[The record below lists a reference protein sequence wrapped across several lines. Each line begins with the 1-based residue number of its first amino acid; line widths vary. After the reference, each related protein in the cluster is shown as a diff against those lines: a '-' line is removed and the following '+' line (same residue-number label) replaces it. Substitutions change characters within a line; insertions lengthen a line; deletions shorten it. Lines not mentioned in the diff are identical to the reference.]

1 MNDMGTDE
9 ALQHEVQAALKRQ
22 PELSVS
28 EIGVAVQGG
37 IVTLMG
43 TVEQYG
49 KKEAAEHAAAKV
61 KGVKGIVEHIRVQ
74 RQGQMH
80 PTDAEIAMAIR
91 EAYKWRWDIPG
102 PQLRVRVEDGEVLL
116 DGEVAW
122 KYQKEAARS
131 AAAQLI
137 GVKGVQDRITVC
149 PPDGHAVRVRDVE
162 GILWRN
168 PDIDDEDI
176 HVEAA
181 GGRVVLRGSVP
192 TLAQKKEAGRMAWN
206 APGVT
211 EVENLLRIIR

>member
-1 MNDMGTDE
+1 MRMDQ
-9 ALQHEVQAALKRQ
+9 ALQHEVQEALKWQ
-22 PELSVS
+22 PELSAA
-28 EIGVAVQGG
+28 EIGVAVKEG
-37 IVTLMG
+37 IVTLTG
-43 TVEQYG
+43 TVDQYG
-49 KKEAAEHAAAKV
+49 KKKAAEDAAAKV
-61 KGVKGIVEHIRVQ
+61 KGVKGIVEHIRVD
-74 RQGQMH
+74 RKDQGH
-80 PTDAEIAMAIR
+80 PTDAEIAMAIND
-91 EAYKWRWDIPG
+91 AFKWRWDIPG

-137 GVKGVQDRITVC
+137 GVKSVQDRITVR
-149 PPDGHAVRVRDVE
+149 PPDGHAVRVRDVQ

-176 HVEAA
+176 HVEAV

-211 EVENLLRIIR
+211 AVENHLRIIR

>member
-1 MNDMGTDE
+1 MSDMGTDE

-37 IVTLMG
+37 IVTLTG
-43 TVEQYG
+43 TVDQYG

-61 KGVKGIVEHIRVQ
+61 RGVKGIVEHIEVQ
-74 RQGQMH
+74 RQDQMH
-80 PTDAEIAMAIR
+80 PTDAEIAMAICD
-91 EAYKWRWDIPG
+91 AYKWRWDIPG

-137 GVKGVQDRITVC
+137 GVKSVHDRITVR
-149 PPDGHAVRVRDVE
+149 PPDGHAVRVRDVQ

-176 HVEAA
+176 HVEAM
-181 GGRVVLRGSVP
+181 GGLVVLRGSVP

-211 EVENLLRIIR
+211 EVENLLVIQ